1 MPATTACVAEFLLQ
15 KNWAVEYIALSDKF
29 DSITHVA
36 DDDIVNEDDMA
47 TEVQTNFVSSQNY
60 TSIITT
66 KLNNK

>member
-47 TEVQTNFVSSQNY
+47 TEVQTINSSSQNFM
-60 TSIITT
+60 TVVQFTI
-66 KLNNK
+66 